1 MAQNDSKIPV
11 PDAAKDK
18 AILPYYKKRMKE
30 FGAQF
35 DLGIVHANMVAF
47 VAICDANVAKFA
59 KDVKQF
65 GDMKKARNGPVLS
78 PYRRGLDRWTKNQ
91 YRAIAQLEKLIR
103 SKAIVERSKTVDND
117 WFKLLAFDEASAKD
131 LSFSSVYVRK
141 AQNYVEDILA
151 GKIPACREVIQAC
164 ERQRE
169 DLRRAASDPEFGYEF
184 NPYLAHRACAFMSK
198 LPHVKGKWAREQKLL
213 ELGPWQCF
221 IITTLFGWVRKG
233 TLVRRFNEAYLEIC
247 RKNGKSIMAAAICL
261 FMFCADREHGSEV
274 YSGATSEKQA
284 WEVFRPARM
293 MVING
298 NGLREAAGIVVKAT
312 SLSIPRDGS
321 RFEPVIGK
329 PGDGASP
336 SCAVADEYHEHTTS
350 DLVDTMVTGMGSR
363 DQPLMLK
370 ITTAG
375 YDIAS
380 PCYDDREKAKQT
392 LDLIYVNEQLFTVI
406 YTIDLTLSDDGEN
419 GGDKWEDE
427 SSLIKANP
435 NIGVSVDLEFLRG
448 KLRSAIRSASEQ
460 NRFKTKHMNIWCAAR
475 KAWLSLPAWQALADV
490 KLKPEAMKGCR
501 CVFAVDLASKLDIAA
516 FMMIFE
522 QILGN
527 KRHYTVFGRYYLPED
542 RFDQEGKYQVI
553 YQKWNAAGLLTR
565 TDGATTD
572 FSLIEEDIIAAAK
585 IFNPDEIVYDPFNAT
600 HMAQDLLSE
609 GLNLVEFTQ
618 KPGNFAVPMDEVEA
632 AVKDERLHHDGNAVL
647 TWMIA
652 NVAIRPAKKGLFWP
666 TQAAPGQKID
676 GPVAMTMGIARLM
689 APPVKKT
696 KVAVNFL

>member
-1 MAQNDSKIPV
+1 MAKNDSKIPV

-164 ERQRE
+164 QRQRE
-169 DLRRAASDPEFGYEF
+169 DLRRAVSDPEFGYEF

-221 IITTLFGWVRKG
+221 IITTLFGWVRRD
-233 TLVRRFNEAYLEIC
+233 TLVRRFNEAYFEIC

-350 DLVDTMVTGMGSR
+350 DL
-363 DQPLMLK
+363 
-370 ITTAG
+370 
-375 YDIAS
+375 
-380 PCYDDREKAKQT
+380 
-392 LDLIYVNEQLFTVI
+392 
-406 YTIDLTLSDDGEN
+406 
-419 GGDKWEDE
+419 
-427 SSLIKANP
+427 
-435 NIGVSVDLEFLRG
+435 VDLEFLRG